1 MSIKG
6 HSIIS
11 CNSENN
17 VERSALTFLLERWGN
32 LGPEK
37 LGEGMEPT
45 LESRS

>member
-6 HSIIS
+6 PSIIS

-17 VERSALTFLLERWGN
+17 VERSVLTFLLERWGN

-37 LGEGMEPT
+37 LDEGMEST